1 MQFKSSFMQEAQ
13 ARGFIYQG
21 SDLEGLDAKMAA
33 GPITAYL
40 GFDATAK
47 SLHVGNLVQIMLLRL
62 LQKHGHKPL
71 VLMGGGTTRIGD
83 PSFRDSERPLLDE
96 ALVEANIKS
105 IGRVFA
111 KFVRFGEQGNDAIYL
126 NNADWLLGL
135 NYIDFL
141 REIGSQFSV
150 NRMLSFDSVRLRLE
164 REQSLSFIEF
174 NYILLQSYDFLYL
187 NRRFGCMLECG
198 GADQWANIISGA
210 DLVRRLEGK
219 EAFALT
225 TPLLTTAAGTKMGKT
240 ASGAVWLD
248 AELLAPFDYWQ
259 FWRNTHDADVGRFLR
274 LFTELSLDEI
284 TKLEAL
290 QGSEINEAKKVLAD
304 EATRLLHGDEAVTT
318 SRDAAAKLFEGV
330 GGAAEA
336 VVIGHITTAEIATGI
351 AVIDLLVRAH
361 LASSKGEARRLIRG
375 GGAKLNDATIQDE
388 NLTLASSDVIEAK
401 VKFSMGKKK
410 HAYFEVI

>member
-1 MQFKSSFMQEAQ
+1 MQEAQ
-13 ARGFIYQG
+13 GRGFIYQG
-21 SDLEGLDAKMAA
+21 SNLEGLDSRMAA

-83 PSFRDSERPLLDE
+83 PSFRDNERPLLDE

-105 IGRVFA
+105 IGRVFE
-111 KFVRFGEQGNDAIYL
+111 KFIRFGDKASDAVYL

-141 REIGSQFSV
+141 REIGAHFSV

-187 NRRFGCMLECG
+187 HRRFGCLLECG
-198 GADQWANIISGA
+198 GGDQWANIISGA

-225 TPLLTTAAGTKMGKT
+225 TPLLTTAAGAKMGKT

-274 LFTELSLDEI
+274 LFTELPLGEI
-284 TKLEAL
+284 ARLEAL
-290 QGSEINEAKKVLAD
+290 EGADINEAKKILAD
-304 EATRLLHGDEAVTT
+304 EATRLLHGDEAV
-318 SRDAAAKLFEGV
+318 SAARDAAAKLFEGAS
-330 GGAAEA
+330 GAAAA
-336 VVIGHITTAEIATGI
+336 VIAGKITTAEMDAGLS
-351 AVIDLLVRAH
+351 VLDLLVKAN
-361 LASSKGEARRLIRG
+361 LTASKGEARRLIRG
-375 GGAKLNDATIQDE
+375 GGIKLNDTPLQEEDRT
-388 NLTLASSDVIEAK
+388 LTPNDVVDGK
-401 VKFSMGKKK
+401 VKFSVGKKK
-410 HAYFEVI
+410 HAYFELLED